1 MITSNI
7 IKKLLANKYNMKN
20 LGKVKIIIKWQ
31 VTRDKAMHIIKIDQS
46 VFIRNLVIKK
56 RLIKYNFNII
66 LIKAELF
73 IKILE
78 SDNYNKIDLHIY

>member
-31 VTRDKAMHIIKIDQS
+31 VTRDKVMHIIKID
-46 VFIRNLVIKK
+46 
-56 RLIKYNFNII
+56 
-66 LIKAELF
+66 
-73 IKILE
+73 
-78 SDNYNKIDLHIY
+78 